1 MHRDTKFTIKGL
13 TDERLTGKKRKKI
26 KGKRKERKRRVS
38 YRARVLNSRDGRP
51 FTRACNYRSNRARAV
66 IFFATFPP
74 TREVNNQRPE
84 PARQASFFADRFMA
98 RCRPLS
104 VISDARFKRA
114 APREVSDFF
123 FPFFTRSRCLRCRRE
138 TRKKRRREGE
148 RRKKQRLIIISR
160 WRDG

>member
-98 RCRPLS
+98 RRRPLS

-123 FPFFTRSRCLRCRRE
+123 FSFFYKVAMPAPPPRDE
-138 TRKKRRREGE
+138 EKKEKRGGE
-148 RRKKQRLIIISR
+148 EEKTTVDNNISVA
-160 WRDG
+160 